1 MNDKFLGWAFG
12 TAAMAACCIGLPF
25 LFVFLTGIGVF
36 AWFADNALTAIV
48 LVLFVAVMA
57 MYGRDRKKRSHL
69 GTGPA
74 HSVEQPLADE
84 DWTSV
89 PVRREQIPD
98 QRSPRRANGIGHQPK

>member
-25 LFVFLTGIGVF
+25 LFAFLTGVGVF
-36 AWFADNALTAIV
+36 AWFADNSLTVLV

-57 MYGRDRKKRSHL
+57 MYGRDRKKRRHL

-74 HSVEQPLADE
+74 QAIEHPLADE
-84 DWTSV
+84 DWPSA
-89 PVRREQIPD
+89 PDRREQIPD
-98 QRSPRRANGIGHQPK
+98 RRSSRRGNGIGHQPK